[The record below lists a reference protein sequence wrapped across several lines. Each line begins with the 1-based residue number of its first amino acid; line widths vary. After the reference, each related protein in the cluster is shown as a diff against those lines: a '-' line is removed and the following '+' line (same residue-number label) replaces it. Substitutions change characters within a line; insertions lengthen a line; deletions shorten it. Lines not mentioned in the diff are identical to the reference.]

1 MRPYNFGQ
9 AEIKMNEKIKI
20 LFVDDEENVLA
31 AVKRVFIDTGYI
43 ILTATSGK
51 DALKTL
57 ENNDVQ
63 VIVSD
68 YRMPEMNGVELLKTV
83 RKQRNDIVRIV
94 LSGYADLGAVIS
106 AINEGHL
113 YKFISKP
120 WNDEDLKI
128 TVDNAVERYFILK
141 KNKELTETLKKKNE
155 ELFILNTKLKDFTK
169 QQSVYFDI
177 KNKTLDTA
185 QRILNLIPFA
195 VATVD
200 FNNII
205 IECNAA
211 WTELLSSN
219 IQESA
224 PKDIIPFIEDVKD
237 KHVESRQISIG
248 NASGKLWGAIAEF
261 PEQTCIIVAFIHGSK
276 EI

>member
-1 MRPYNFGQ
+1 MD
-9 AEIKMNEKIKI
+9 EKIKI

-43 ILTATSGK
+43 ILTATSGRE
-51 DALKTL
+51 ALEIL
-57 ENNDVQ
+57 ENNDVR

-68 YRMPEMNGVELLKTV
+68 YRMPEMNGVELLKTI
-83 RKQRNDIVRIV
+83 REQRNDIVRIV

-128 TVDNAVERYFILK
+128 TVANAVEKYSILK
-141 KNKELTETLKKKNE
+141 RNKELTETLKKKNE
-155 ELFILNTKLKDFTK
+155 ELFMLNTKLKDFTK
-169 QQSVYFDI
+169 QQSVYFDT
-177 KNKTLDTA
+177 KSKTLDTA
-185 QRILNLIPFA
+185 QRIFNLIPFA

-200 FNNII
+200 FNNVVM
-205 IECNAA
+205 ECNAA

-219 IQESA
+219 IQDPA
-224 PKDIIPFIEDVKD
+224 PKDIIPFIKDVKD
-237 KHVESRQISIG
+237 KHAASRQIAIG
-248 NASGKLWGAIAEF
+248 NIAGSLWGTIAEF
-261 PEQTCIIVAFIHGSK
+261 PEQTCIILVFIAGNK
-276 EI
+276 L

>member
-1 MRPYNFGQ
+1 MD
-9 AEIKMNEKIKI
+9 EKIKI

-31 AVKRVFIDTGYI
+31 AVKRVFIDTGYT

-51 DALKTL
+51 EALKTL
-57 ENNDVQ
+57 EDNDVQ

-83 RKQRNDIVRIV
+83 RERRNDIVRIV

-120 WNDEDLKI
+120 WNDDDLKI

-141 KNKELTETLKKKNE
+141 KNKELTETLRVKNE
-155 ELFILNTKLKDFTK
+155 ELFALNVKLKDFTK

-200 FNNII
+200 FSNVVM
-205 IECNAA
+205 ECNAA
-211 WTELLSSN
+211 WSELLSSN
-219 IQESA
+219 IQEPA
-224 PKDIIPFIEDVKD
+224 PKDIISFIEDVKG
-237 KHVESRQISIG
+237 KRSVSRQITIG
-248 NASGKLWGAIAEF
+248 NVSGSLWGATAEF
-261 PEQTCIIVAFIHGSK
+261 PEQTCIILVFIAGNIGHAG
-276 EI
+276 